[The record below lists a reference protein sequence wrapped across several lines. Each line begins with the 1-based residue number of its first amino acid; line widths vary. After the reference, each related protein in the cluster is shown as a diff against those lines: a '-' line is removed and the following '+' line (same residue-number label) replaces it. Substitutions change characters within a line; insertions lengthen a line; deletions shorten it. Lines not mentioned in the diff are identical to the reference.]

1 MDIYRT
7 SPFTGLLYTLTPN
20 GPKHF
25 KMACKGMEVD
35 GVFLQQPTEKA
46 KASLTKFG
54 IAMDH
59 KRLQD
64 LQLPGGNC
72 VVGWGRRSVMSIACQ

>member
-1 MDIYRT
+1 M
-7 SPFTGLLYTLTPN
+7 
-20 GPKHF
+20 
-25 KMACKGMEVD
+25 

-59 KRLQD
+59 KLLQD
-64 LQLPGGNC
+64 LQLLGANC
-72 VVGWGRRSVMSIACQ
+72 VVGWGERIGNDYYMPGE

>member
-1 MDIYRT
+1 M
-7 SPFTGLLYTLTPN
+7 
-20 GPKHF
+20 
-25 KMACKGMEVD
+25 

-59 KRLQD
+59 KLLQD
-64 LQLPGGNC
+64 LQLLGANS
-72 VVGWGRRSVMSIACQ
+72 VVGWGERIGNDYYMPGE